1 MKTIEKDNKY
11 VANTYKRFPIDIVSG
26 KGAIAV
32 DGNGKEYIDL
42 ASGIAVNTFGYADD
56 EWVRAVTAQLSS
68 LQHTSNLYYTD
79 PCARL
84 AELLC
89 EKTGMKKVFFGNSGA
104 EANECA
110 IKAARKYAENK
121 GKNTTI
127 LTLLQSFHGRTL
139 TTLAATGQDSFHKDF
154 LPLTEGFAYTPAND
168 IDALEKAFEEYSP
181 CAVMFEVV
189 QGEGGVNPL
198 DYDFV
203 QKIRELCEENDALM
217 ICDEVQIGNGR
228 SGKLYGYMHYGICPD
243 IVTTA
248 KGLGGGLPIG
258 ACLLG
263 EKAENVFTYGSHGS
277 TFGANPVCCAG
288 AVNILSRLDEA
299 TLAGVEERAELIRS
313 TLDGAEGIESI
324 SGLGLMMGIK
334 TVKPAAEIISK
345 CMEKG
350 VLVISAKDK
359 VRLLPPLNIDIEILK
374 KALGVI
380 VEACKLGE

>member
-1 MKTIEKDNKY
+1 MNTIAKDSLF
-11 VANTYKRFPIDIVSG
+11 VANTYKRFPVEIVSG
-26 KGAIAV
+26 KGAVAV
-32 DGNGKEYIDL
+32 DSDGKKYIDL

-56 EWVRAVTAQLSS
+56 SWTEAVTNQLTT

-79 PCARL
+79 PCVTL

-127 LTLLQSFHGRTL
+127 LTLEQSFHGRTL

-154 LPLTEGFAYTPAND
+154 LPLTAGFVHTPANNVEE
-168 IDALEKAFEEYSP
+168 LEKAFKTYEP

-198 DYDFV
+198 DYGFV
-203 QKIRELCEENDALM
+203 RKIRELCEKHDSLM
-217 ICDEVQIGNGR
+217 IADEVQIGNGR

-263 EKAENVFTYGSHGS
+263 EKVKDIFTFGSHGS

-288 AVNILSRLDEA
+288 AVNIISRLDD
-299 TLAGVEERAELIRS
+299 TVLSGVRERADLIRKS
-313 TLDGAEGIESI
+313 FEGAEGIESV
-324 SGLGLMMGIK
+324 SGLGLMLGIK
-334 TVKPAAEIISK
+334 CAKPASEIVSECIK
-345 CMEKG
+345 RG
-350 VLVISAKDK
+350 VLVITAKDK
-359 VRLLPPLNIDIEILK
+359 VRLLPPLNIPVDLLK
-374 KALGVI
+374 KALDVI
-380 VEACKLGE
+380 IDVCKN